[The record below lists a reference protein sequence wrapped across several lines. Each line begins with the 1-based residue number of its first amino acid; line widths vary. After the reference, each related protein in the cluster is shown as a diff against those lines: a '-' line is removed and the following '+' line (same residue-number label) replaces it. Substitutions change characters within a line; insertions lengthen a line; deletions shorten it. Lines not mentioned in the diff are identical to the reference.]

1 MASAE
6 ITPTSVSTM
15 DFPANLL
22 SGSINRRYK
31 KLMIEGA
38 KASKDDWINLGDY
51 ISSSE
56 LDNIHSIYATV
67 DDNTNVA
74 LDTFTYTNGSG
85 SAELSGS
92 TTGTAHVTV
101 VYYEG

>member
-31 KLMIEGA
+31 KIMLEGA
-38 KASKDDWINLGDY
+38 KATQDDWFNLGDY
-51 ISSSE
+51 IETSE

-67 DDNTNVA
+67 DDNTNTA
-74 LDTFTYTNGSG
+74 LDTFTYTNATG
-85 SAELSGS
+85 SAVFAGA
-92 TTGTAHVTV
+92 TTGTAHMTV
-101 VYYEG
+101 IYYEG

>member
-31 KLMIEGA
+31 QLMIEGA
-38 KASKDDWINLGDY
+38 KASKDDWVNLGDY
-51 ISSSE
+51 LASSE

-67 DDNTNVA
+67 DDNTNTA
-74 LDTFTYTNGSG
+74 LDTWTYTNASG
-85 SAELSGS
+85 SAELAGS
-92 TTGTAHVTV
+92 TTGTARITV
-101 VYYEG
+101 IYYEG